1 MKYPAIVTTE
11 GKHTLAGFPDCP
23 GCQTFA
29 GPGENIEAQA
39 RDALEGWLESMLAAR
54 DIPRPPSAKVRRKR
68 GARLLLVEVAPLLA
82 VRLGL
87 VWARRAAGL
96 SQRQLAKRAGV
107 SQQQIAKLEHPDA
120 NPTLETL
127 ESVARALGARL
138 RVEFEPA
145 AGRRALREARY
156 RAVPA

>member
-1 MKYPAIVTTE
+1 MKYPAIITTE
-11 GKHTLAGFPDCP
+11 GKQTLAAFPDCP

-29 GPGENIEAQA
+29 GPGESIDAQA
-39 RDALEGWLESMLAAR
+39 RGALEGWLESMLAAG
-54 DIPRPPSAKVRRKR
+54 DIPAAASGKVRQAR
-68 GARLLLVEVAPLLA
+68 GSRVLQVEVAPLLA
-82 VRLGL
+82 MRLGL

-127 ESVARALGARL
+127 EKVARALGARL
-138 RVEFEPA
+138 LVEFESAPGPVA
-145 AGRRALREARY
+145 
-156 RAVPA
+156 